1 MARVSKFLHFTFGG
15 FHKEMEIGVFIND
28 QQILG
33 TVELCADT
41 LAHAVLKRCFHRIIC
56 HIVCVDGDHRVV
68 LPGHGR
74 YQRNAARSGRTGE
87 SCTQLGR
94 VADAHARDT
103 PHDLINIHGLQ
114 LQADALILIS
124 IRRIA
129 IGRRRPAL

>member
-1 MARVSKFLHFTFGG
+1 MARISKFLHFTFDG
-15 FHKEMEIGVFIND
+15 FHKEMEIRVFIDD
-28 QQILG
+28 QQILC
-33 TVELCADT
+33 TVELCADAF
-41 LAHAVLKRCFHRIIC
+41 AHAVLKRCFHGIIC
-56 HIVCVDGDHRVV
+56 HIIRVDGDHRVKF
-68 LPGHGR
+68 PGHGR